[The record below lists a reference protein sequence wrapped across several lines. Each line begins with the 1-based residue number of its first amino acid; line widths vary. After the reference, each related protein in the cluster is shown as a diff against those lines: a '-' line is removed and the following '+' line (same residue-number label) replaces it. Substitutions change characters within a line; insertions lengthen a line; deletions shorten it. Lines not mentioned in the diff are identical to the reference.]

1 MKVVELEKF
10 SFSDTQK
17 HYLLNR
23 DNLTQRTEIQLSE
36 KQKNISWIFFCIFKI
51 YIKFQTF
58 ANKRRPSQL
67 MFFQKYRLRKTWL
80 DLCPKSLVSEDP

>member
-17 HYLLNR
+17 HYLPNR

-36 KQKNISWIFFCIFKI
+36 KQKNIS
-51 YIKFQTF
+51 
-58 ANKRRPSQL
+58 
-67 MFFQKYRLRKTWL
+67 
-80 DLCPKSLVSEDP
+80 